1 MAGPTPDDGK
11 QGCSLASRG
20 LSLPGQK
27 HSCVRGKSGLRSLQA
42 QCLQLAVS
50 VPGPRESLQEA
61 VAPTSGLPPAQQ
73 RSTMGKRGAL
83 SLRPALPRVAR
94 ARPRPR
100 RGGRRD
106 LEEGGR
112 KKAPYPAGSGTGRA
126 ELRHK
131 PAAWAAGRCSQYPV
145 QRPRRRARPSAT
157 RKEDRGP
164 EAGRGLA
171 TGRGLAKGGARAG
184 LAAARLPW

>member
-1 MAGPTPDDGK
+1 M
-11 QGCSLASRG
+11 ASRA
-20 LSLPGQK
+20 LSLLGQK
-27 HSCVRGKSGLRSLQA
+27 PSPVRGKSRLRSLQA
-42 QCLQLAVS
+42 GCPQLAVS
-50 VPGPRESLQEA
+50 ASGPREPRQETA
-61 VAPTSGLPPAQQ
+61 APRPVSACTAAQHHRHAWAQ
-73 RSTMGKRGAL
+73 

-112 KKAPYPAGSGTGRA
+112 KKAPYPAGSGTGQA

-131 PAAWAAGRCSQYPV
+131 PAAWAAGGCSQYPV
-145 QRPRRRARPSAT
+145 LLPRRRARPSAT
-157 RKEDRGP
+157 RKEDRGR

-171 TGRGLAKGGARAG
+171 TTRRSLAKGGARAR
-184 LAAARLPW
+184 LAAAGLLVF